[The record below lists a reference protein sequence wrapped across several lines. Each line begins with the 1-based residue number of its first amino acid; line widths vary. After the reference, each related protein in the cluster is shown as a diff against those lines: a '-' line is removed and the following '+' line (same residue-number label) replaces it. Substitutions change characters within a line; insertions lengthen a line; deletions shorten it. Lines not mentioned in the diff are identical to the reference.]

1 MHYSTLV
8 AVEMPAIQENL
19 VENLSVKRDLLSLQ
33 RRYTLTGKDSL
44 VLKIQIGELRS
55 RLTTFSREVFD
66 WMGEIMA
73 PYDQNTEDP
82 EYIEFF
88 DETEKVEQ
96 YDTET
101 CTFIKLPDGKLIFPF
116 ESRFS
121 SMYEIRNGKVY
132 QRNVGSLKQKKR
144 TAIAAARRRRMAFTE
159 MTSLSFD
166 FSELNSSM
174 RPIMIIARGPFAGL
188 IIEAKS

>member
-66 WMGEIMA
+66 WIGEVLA

-88 DETEKVEQ
+88 DETERVEQ

-101 CTFIKLPDGKLIFPF
+101 CNFIKLPDKVSRQLHKRGRTGGLGK
-116 ESRFS
+116 ST
-121 SMYEIRNGKVY
+121 V
-132 QRNVGSLKQKKR
+132 
-144 TAIAAARRRRMAFTE
+144 
-159 MTSLSFD
+159 
-166 FSELNSSM
+166 SE
-174 RPIMIIARGPFAGL
+174 R
-188 IIEAKS
+188 

>member
-66 WMGEIMA
+66 WIGEIMA
-73 PYDQNTEDP
+73 PYDGRSG
-82 EYIEFF
+82 
-88 DETEKVEQ
+88 VH
-96 YDTET
+96 
-101 CTFIKLPDGKLIFPF
+101 
-116 ESRFS
+116 
-121 SMYEIRNGKVY
+121 
-132 QRNVGSLKQKKR
+132 
-144 TAIAAARRRRMAFTE
+144 
-159 MTSLSFD
+159 
-166 FSELNSSM
+166 
-174 RPIMIIARGPFAGL
+174 
-188 IIEAKS
+188 

>member
-8 AVEMPAIQENL
+8 AVEMLAIQENL

-66 WMGEIMA
+66 WIGEVLA

-82 EYIEFF
+82 EHIEFF
-88 DETEKVEQ
+88 DE
-96 YDTET
+96 
-101 CTFIKLPDGKLIFPF
+101 
-116 ESRFS
+116 
-121 SMYEIRNGKVY
+121 
-132 QRNVGSLKQKKR
+132 
-144 TAIAAARRRRMAFTE
+144 
-159 MTSLSFD
+159 
-166 FSELNSSM
+166 
-174 RPIMIIARGPFAGL
+174 
-188 IIEAKS
+188 